1 MTILQGSGSKKPKK
15 TFLACQNQAG
25 KCKSSTRLENVGYDE
40 QLASMASGKASSLRP
55 PKSVAKPDQP
65 SKGPGRPQKP
75 RRPGGNQPRKPWR
88 PNQGKNKQPWKNK
101 KRRQKDKKKP
111 ARPQGIAHIHSTF
124 NNTIVTLTS
133 LNAQVLSSSSSGR
146 CGFKGCRKS
155 TPYAAQRAA
164 EVAGKKAVDR
174 NLKYI
179 KVHVNGPGL
188 GREKALRGLCRAG
201 LKILLIR
208 DLTRL
213 PHNGC
218 RPAKRRRV

>member
-1 MTILQGSGSKKPKK
+1 MNTKSQTLRTLNRLPATHASQSSMPTVHMVGNEKTQRPVDMLQTEGSVTLSPSVPDVDASTFAPKK
-15 TFLACQNQAG
+15 TSGVFLHG
-25 KCKSSTRLENVGYDE
+25 EKKS
-40 QLASMASGKASSLRP
+40 
-55 PKSVAKPDQP
+55 
-65 SKGPGRPQKP
+65 
-75 RRPGGNQPRKPWR
+75 RKPWR
-88 PNQGKNKQPWKNK
+88 PNQGRKKPWKQNP
-101 KRRQKDKKKP
+101 RRQKNKKKP
-111 ARPQGIAHIHSTF
+111 ARPQGIAHIHSTM

-133 LNAQVLSSSSSGR
+133 LNAHVLSSSSAGR

-164 EVAGKKAVDR
+164 EVAGKKAFGR

-188 GREKALRGLCRAG
+188 GREKALRGLCKAG

-218 RPAKRRRV
+218 RPAKKRRV

>member
-1 MTILQGSGSKKPKK
+1 MTILQGTGSNAPVLNPARPISSDEPK
-15 TFLACQNQAG
+15 N
-25 KCKSSTRLENVGYDE
+25 
-40 QLASMASGKASSLRP
+40 
-55 PKSVAKPDQP
+55 VAKPYP
-65 SKGPGRPQKP
+65 ARRPPKGPGRPQNP
-75 RRPGGNQPRKPWR
+75 RRPGGKQPRKPTL
-88 PNQGKNKQPWKNK
+88 PNQGKKKPWKNT

-111 ARPQGIAHIHSTF
+111 ARPQGIAHIHGSF